1 MGCGW
6 LSLERVL
13 DTLVG
18 LGLTRIEA
26 QTRVFLAKKGPHGRK
41 DLTNA
46 LKLTKQQ
53 LHRCLKNLQN
63 KGFVNSTLERH
74 VIFSAVPLEKVLDN
88 FIKAKVEEAQR
99 IRQNKEDFLSK
110 LNP

>member
-1 MGCGW
+1 M
-6 LSLERVL
+6 L

-26 QTRVFLAKKGPHGRK
+26 QTYIFLAKKGPHARK
-41 DLTNA
+41 DLTSA

-53 LHRCLKNLQN
+53 LYPCLKNLRK
-63 KGFVNSTLERH
+63 KGFVTSTLERH

-88 FIKAKVEEAQR
+88 FIKAKVEEAER
-99 IRQNKEDFLSK
+99 IKQDKQDFLST
-110 LNP
+110 LNR